1 MALGQFRLALVVG
14 SLVAGSL
21 GCAHRGPDPFLFGSP
36 SLVVTKGDP
45 PPCFIG
51 PLADC
56 ISDGLKRGDVER
68 LSSRWL
74 YAFQP
79 DLNER
84 VCRGDIDAQERLVD
98 AVRHLADD
106 ESLKDAS
113 QAVLDLLSGCDS
125 RGFCDWALVIA
136 GDLNESPATRRLFLE
151 TVRRGCGDVV
161 TADRLDRAGSDLGL
175 TPSTEYPWVT
185 NSMRLHCADFEFLDD
200 PWADFE
206 TTFLGGCLD
215 LGEWL
220 ERHSA
225 DREGTVVALERC
237 VEQHEIR
244 YREADCLREL
254 AGLDRRRAVDWL
266 RREGRQG
273 FGMASAIN
281 RYARVLERF
290 PNDGQL
296 EERLTR
302 LGMIPADST
311 PTVTSGHSPVLA
323 SEILE
328 SRGRLVRF
336 SPACAVRYCE
346 HAPLMY
352 LLAATAGEQLDDVTI
367 VESWPALERID
378 LGTGPRAV
386 STTVGA
392 IPVTF
397 HVFESDD
404 DETFDRQHLDTLRS
418 AFEQALAE
426 PHELRLYSK
435 GEMYRL
441 TVRNLGEWYDL
452 ETLLGGLNTM
462 LADRGSDIRL
472 ITLTPHCI
480 PCAQV
485 VAGPREGMIEAV
497 FEGLI
502 TVADPYHE
510 LWTLPNFDATRLEER
525 RP

>member
-1 MALGQFRLALVVG
+1 MALGKFRLLLVVG
-14 SLVAGSL
+14 SLVAASL
-21 GCAHRGPDPFLFGSP
+21 GCAHRGPDPFLFGPP
-36 SLVVTKGDP
+36 SLVAVKGDS

-51 PLADC
+51 PLAEC
-56 ISDGLKRGDVER
+56 IVDGLERGDVER

-74 YAFQP
+74 YAFHP

-84 VCRGDIDAQERLVD
+84 VCRGDVDAKERLVD
-98 AVRHLADD
+98 AVRQLADD
-106 ESLKDAS
+106 ESLKDAT
-113 QAVLDLLSGCDS
+113 QAVLDLFSGCS
-125 RGFCDWALVIA
+125 SQGFCEWALVIA

-151 TVRRGCGDVV
+151 AVRRGCGELV
-161 TADRLDRAGSDLGL
+161 TADRLDRAGSDLDL
-175 TPSTEYPWVT
+175 TPSAEHPWVT
-185 NSMRLHCADFEFLDD
+185 NSMQLRCADFEFLDD
-200 PWADFE
+200 PWADLE
-206 TTFLGGCLD
+206 ATFLAGCLD

-220 ERHSA
+220 ERHAA
-225 DREGTVVALERC
+225 DREGTAVALERC

-254 AGLDRRRAVDWL
+254 AGLDRRRAVDGL
-266 RREGRQG
+266 RREGRRG
-273 FGMASAIN
+273 FGMASTIN
-281 RYARVLERF
+281 RYAQVLERF

-296 EERLTR
+296 EGRLTG
-302 LGMIPADST
+302 LGMIPADSN
-311 PTVTSGHSPVLA
+311 PTVISGHSPVLA

-328 SRGRLVRF
+328 SHGRLVRF

-352 LLAATAGEQLDDVTI
+352 RLAATAGEQLDDVTI
-367 VESWPALERID
+367 MERWPALERVD
-378 LGTGPRAV
+378 LGSGPRAV

-397 HVFESDD
+397 HVFESDEHD
-404 DETFDRQHLDTLRS
+404 TFDPQHFEKLRS

-426 PHELRLYSK
+426 PHELSVYTEGK
-435 GEMYRL
+435 VYRL

-452 ETLLGGLNTM
+452 ETLLGGLNTF

-472 ITLTPHCI
+472 ITLTPYCI

-485 VAGPREGMIEAV
+485 VAGPREGMIEAA

-502 TVADPYHE
+502 TVVDPFHE
-510 LWTLPNFDATRLEER
+510 LWTLPNFDATRLEE
-525 RP
+525 